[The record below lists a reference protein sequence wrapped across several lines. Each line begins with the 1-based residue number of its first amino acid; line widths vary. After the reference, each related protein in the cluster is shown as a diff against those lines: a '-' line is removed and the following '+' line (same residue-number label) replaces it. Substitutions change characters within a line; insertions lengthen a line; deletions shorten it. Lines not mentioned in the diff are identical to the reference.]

1 MSAEILVVD
10 DEEPI
15 ASVLKRSLIAR
26 GYVVRVAKTGGDA
39 LLTLAEG
46 TPDVMLLDINL
57 PDLSGWEVLR
67 RLPPAD
73 RDRVP
78 VIVFS
83 ASPLAPSRV
92 AEFQPAGV
100 LLKPFPIDALVRL
113 VEDVVSARDN
123 HAQWE
128 RSNA

>member
-1 MSAEILVVD
+1 
-10 DEEPI
+10 
-15 ASVLKRSLIAR
+15 VLKRSLIAR

-46 TPDVMLLDINL
+46 PPDVMLLDINL
-57 PDLSGWEVLR
+57 PDITGWEVLR

-92 AEFQPAGV
+92 AEFEPAGV
-100 LLKPFPIDALVRL
+100 LLKPFPMDALVRL
-113 VEDVVSARDN
+113 VEDVVSAREN